1 MKIEFGEDSL
11 WISTENQAE
20 YFLLKHFLRKT
31 RNPQL
36 IIDDDDE
43 GKEEF
48 IIHLE
53 FEGEK

>member
-1 MKIEFGEDSL
+1 MKIEFGEDAL

-20 YFLLKHFLRKT
+20 YFLLKYFLHRT

-43 GKEEF
+43 GKEEL

-53 FEGEK
+53 FEEEK